1 MAKTRQF
8 TVEGTD
14 IKLYEVSK
22 WNRRTIAD
30 GNWLNDNNIEPLID
44 NDIILA
50 KAIAKS
56 TVPETE
62 IRSDGTIS
70 VELDNHSSPGK
81 ISGFLA

>member
-1 MAKTRQF
+1 MAKTPLF
-8 TVEGTD
+8 PVDGTD
-14 IKLYEVSK
+14 IELYEVSK

-30 GNWLNDNNIEPLID
+30 GNWLNDNNIEPLMD

-56 TVPETE
+56 TIPETE
-62 IRSDGTIS
+62 IRSEDIY

-81 ISGFLA
+81 NIWIRN